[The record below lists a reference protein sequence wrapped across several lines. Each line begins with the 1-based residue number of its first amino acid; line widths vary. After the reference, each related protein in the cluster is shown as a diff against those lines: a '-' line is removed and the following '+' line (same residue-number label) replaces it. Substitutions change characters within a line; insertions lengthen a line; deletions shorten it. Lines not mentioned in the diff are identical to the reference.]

1 MRIAILDTFNQDIG
15 LKILFPEASYYIFNS
30 EESTIHHRHI
40 SYNKYNFAPSRTVLN
55 LHWYKYIKYFHYI
68 ILMKILFL
76 KGSGIHHK
84 NEHALMLYKDT
95 QFYSI
100 SQVSDLDKLDLSQY
114 DCVYS
119 PSTATNA
126 SKYPGIKFI
135 FGPHFSVFPDEHQI
149 SIIKAP
155 NAIYIQP
162 SEWAAQ
168 VWRDRGIT
176 VKSVPFAVDINRFC
190 EVHPANGRNQVFLY
204 YKNRS
209 PNDANY
215 VLSFLQKHSIVCKVF
230 QYGKYAEAEY
240 LSYLQQ
246 SKYGII
252 VDAHESQGFAIE
264 EALSCGVPLLVWSIT
279 SMNQEYGSS
288 YPDIKATTVP
298 YWDDRCGEVF
308 YEGGEFE
315 TKLQLLM
322 SKLDTYRPRDYITEH
337 LSPEACEKHLIK
349 TIHEI
354 GN

>member
-1 MRIAILDTFNQDIG
+1 
-15 LKILFPEASYYIFNS
+15 
-30 EESTIHHRHI
+30 
-40 SYNKYNFAPSRTVLN
+40 
-55 LHWYKYIKYFHYI
+55 
-68 ILMKILFL
+68 MKILFL

-84 NEHALMLYKDT
+84 NEYALSQYKNMR
-95 QFYSI
+95 FYSI
-100 SQVSDLDKLDLSQY
+100 GQVSDLDKLDLSQY

-119 PSTATNA
+119 PSTAIRA
-126 SKYPGIKFI
+126 VKYPKIKFV
-135 FGPHFSVFPDEHQI
+135 FGPHFSVFPDENQMA
-149 SIIKAP
+149 IIRAP

-162 SEWAAQ
+162 SEWATKA
-168 VWRDRGIT
+168 WLDRGIT
-176 VKSVPFAVDINRFC
+176 IKHVPFAVDINRFR
-190 EVHPANGRNQVFLY
+190 EVRPANERNQVFLY
-204 YKNRS
+204 YKHRS
-209 PNDANY
+209 LNDVQFAM
-215 VLSFLQKHSIVCKVF
+215 SILQKHGIVGKVF
-230 QYGKYAEAEY
+230 QYGKYTETEY

-246 SKYGII
+246 SKFGII

-315 TKLQLLM
+315 TKLQLFL
-322 SKLDTYRPRDYITEH
+322 SKIGTYRPRDYIVEH

-349 TIHEI
+349 TIQEI